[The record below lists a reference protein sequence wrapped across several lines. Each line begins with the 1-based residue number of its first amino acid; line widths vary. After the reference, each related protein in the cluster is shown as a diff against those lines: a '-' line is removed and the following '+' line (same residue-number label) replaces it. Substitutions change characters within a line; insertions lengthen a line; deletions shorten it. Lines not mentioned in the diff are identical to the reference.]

1 MILPVVPDRALTEL
15 GRTEGGPETLGLL
28 VRDQYTRRLLLLRAV
43 LDAVEAAAPGVCSAD
58 ARARLREDWGLL
70 EEADRVE
77 SPVRWGSRGHESDSG
92 IAGVSG
98 TGSWTGAGASTA
110 DARALGDHSGAGPA
124 SARYGQQAEAGPGD
138 VPRMGVH
145 AGLDGPGVSG
155 GPDGPGVHAAPDVE
169 PAAPNGDSRLG
180 PAPVAY
186 RAVGAP
192 VPTGGAPA
200 GPLSMT
206 GRALA
211 GVALSPVRAHL
222 LHPFVGPW
230 ARYCLRGLGAAAGT
244 RAGRDARGLSRDLAY
259 FGALAAVVAAR
270 AGVSYAV
277 RLTARDGVLTLPSLG
292 ALRMAASGD
301 IPVDVVHRRGSLTLR
316 RRGEKDIVVRLQ
328 SGGFGA
334 WSDAAAWTPA
344 YALPGLLSGSD
355 PVPLDDLDP
364 YRTARGVPR
373 YHELSGPVVLDDA
386 ERKRWLQSWSGIASV
401 LRLGGEHRVTEAV
414 ALLRC
419 LVPLT
424 APPGSTADGRT
435 TGSCSGTR
443 REAFGAVLSSTPP
456 TPMTFAAT
464 LVHELQHTKLA
475 ALSDMLTLH
484 HAGPQARYFAP
495 WRPDPRPYDGLLQGT
510 YSHLALAE
518 FFQRTALVTTH
529 PAHRDSAWAQHA
541 RYREQVG
548 AVLPTLVGS
557 GDLTAQ
563 GRRFVDQMIAVYER
577 LAEHP
582 APRGQTAR
590 AEAYI
595 RAARA
600 LWTQRHAPGE

>member
-43 LDAVEAAAPGVCSAD
+43 LDAVEAADPGVCSAD

-70 EEADRVE
+70 EEADRMKP
-77 SPVRWGSRGHESDSG
+77 PVRPDGWGYEIGPGTVGASG
-92 IAGVSG
+92 A
-98 TGSWTGAGASTA
+98 GSWTGAAV
-110 DARALGDHSGAGPA
+110 RAPVDRTGAGPA
-124 SARYGQQAEAGPGD
+124 SAAYGQVEEAAPWGGPRVAPGQ
-138 VPRMGVH
+138 GVYT
-145 AGLDGPGVSG
+145 D
-155 GPDGPGVHAAPDVE
+155 PDGPWVYPHVE
-169 PAAPNGDSRLG
+169 AGASNGDSHVG
-180 PAPVAY
+180 PASVAY
-186 RAVGAP
+186 GAVEAP
-192 VPTGGAPA
+192 VSEGGAHVGQA
-200 GPLSMT
+200 STT
-206 GRALA
+206 GSERALA
-211 GVALSPVRAHL
+211 GVALSPVRTQL

-230 ARYCLRGLGAAAGT
+230 ARYCLRGLGAGAGP
-244 RAGRDARGLSRDLAY
+244 RAGRDARELSRDLAY

-270 AGVSYAV
+270 AGLSYAV

-292 ALRMAASGD
+292 ALRTATSGD
-301 IPVDVVHRRGSLTLR
+301 VPVDVVHRRGSLTLR

-334 WSDAAAWTPA
+334 WSEAAAWTPA
-344 YALPGLLSGSD
+344 YALPGLLPGSD

-364 YRTARGVPR
+364 YRTARGGPHHR
-373 YHELSGPVVLDDA
+373 ELSGPVTLDDT

-419 LVPLT
+419 LVPLS
-424 APPGSTADGRT
+424 APPGSTAGGRT

-443 REAFGAVLSSTPP
+443 REAFGALLSSTPP

-484 HAGPQARYFAP
+484 HAGTQARYFAP

-529 PAHRDSAWAQHA
+529 PAHRDAAWAQHA

>member
-1 MILPVVPDRALTEL
+1 MILPVVPDRALIEL

-43 LDAVEAAAPGVCSAD
+43 LDAVEAADPGVCSAD
-58 ARARLREDWGLL
+58 ARMRLREDWRLL

-77 SPVRWGSRGHESDSG
+77 APVRRGGWD
-92 IAGVSG
+92 AAPVSG
-98 TGSWTGAGASTA
+98 TGSWTGAGAAGAET
-110 DARALGDHSGAGPA
+110 RAPVDRPGAGPA
-124 SARYGQQAEAGPGD
+124 SAAYGHVETVAPGGGPRVAPRPGASPDPEGPG
-138 VPRMGVH
+138 
-145 AGLDGPGVSG
+145 AY
-155 GPDGPGVHAAPDVE
+155 PDVE
-169 PAAPNGDSRLG
+169 AAASNGDSRVGG
-180 PAPVAY
+180 PAPMAY

-192 VPTGGAPA
+192 VSEGGAQVGPVSKA
-200 GPLSMT
+200 G
-206 GRALA
+206 GVRALA
-211 GVALSPVRAHL
+211 GVALSPVRTQL

-230 ARYCLRGLGAAAGT
+230 ARHCLRGLGAGAGPRT
-244 RAGRDARGLSRDLAY
+244 GRDARELSRDLAY

-292 ALRMAASGD
+292 ALRVAASGD
-301 IPVDVVHRRGSLTLR
+301 VPVDVVHRRGSLTLR

-328 SGGFGA
+328 SDGFGA
-334 WSDAAAWTPA
+334 WSEAAAWAPA
-344 YALPGLLSGSD
+344 YALPGLLPGSD

-364 YRTARGVPR
+364 YRTARGGPQ
-373 YHELSGPVVLDDA
+373 HQELSGPVALDDA

-401 LRLGGEHRVTEAV
+401 LRLGGEHRVTEAL

-419 LVPLT
+419 LVPLS
-424 APPGSTADGRT
+424 APPGSTAGGRT

-443 REAFGAVLSSTPP
+443 REAFGALLSSTPP
-456 TPMTFAAT
+456 TPVTFAAM

-484 HAGPQARYFAP
+484 HAGSQARYFAP
-495 WRPDPRPYDGLLQGT
+495 WRPDPRPYDGLLQGA

-590 AEAYI
+590 AQAYI